1 MADITID
8 QAEWDAVQ
16 KKLKGLGEQAN
27 KASGYF
33 GGLGGAIG
41 KLYGTVSDSNA
52 RLQSP
57 FTQTGKALGD
67 VAGVAKALAP
77 SLLGANTVL
86 GDFIDVGVKAGSMML
101 QHTQKLNDFSTT
113 LAGSASLSIN
123 SFTEL
128 QTNLSSANLTMS
140 DFTTVQATATN
151 FLSSMGGT
159 FRDVSGQAKLLSDIT
174 NQVNDDFDELGQ
186 MGLSVADKQS
196 LMAET
201 MELSRQIG
209 LKSSDDASRASQIV
223 SGAMQNM
230 AMESNKMAALTG
242 KDRRESLE
250 SMKKRATSDQD
261 VLVSAKM
268 IADQQGLTA
277 EQTINLRTGLAA
289 VQENVAN
296 AFPGGMGQDMQ
307 AAIDLA
313 ARTGM
318 DFETALGKLNPQLA
332 VALSKNK
339 EFTDGMD
346 AQVKVLR
353 EGGEV
358 DVAELGDLNKKFES
372 SVDKNYLTTLQY
384 TEDGKQLSND
394 MYNAMVTINAQSVEA
409 AETVETDTAK
419 LKESSAGQVAN
430 MAQVAKDTLAQA
442 ENAAAVWLTMGTE
455 VFNDQFAD
463 NAKTIRDHLKDAGTA
478 ITESAKGIRDDLLGS
493 RTLSAETSEE
503 IAQYVSMGLTDA
515 QATKTAIAERL
526 KFELE
531 GLGYG
536 KEAVSAMLAT
546 AGVTDES
553 VKVMEDKLRAQKAA
567 SVEGMQ
573 EMSNWVKEQ
582 EKITGASIERGA
594 DAMGVPVD
602 ALTAQVTAQNKV
614 IEASEQEQAETQGKY
629 IDAMSALS
637 SVEAAQMMESVKQ
650 MQLIS
655 ANMADASYDTL
666 ISDVIAGQ
674 ENMGAGAEALLQDI
688 KEQDNSQEII
698 NGFAQLNTEGVSEEA
713 AHQETV
719 IRKLEELIELFKIDS
734 TPADNSGSFKE
745 IITELKNQTRA
756 IQEGLE

>member
-1 MADITID
+1 
-8 QAEWDAVQ
+8 
-16 KKLKGLGEQAN
+16 
-27 KASGYF
+27 
-33 GGLGGAIG
+33 
-41 KLYGTVSDSNA
+41 
-52 RLQSP
+52 
-57 FTQTGKALGD
+57 
-67 VAGVAKALAP
+67 
-77 SLLGANTVL
+77 
-86 GDFIDVGVKAGSMML
+86 
-101 QHTQKLNDFSTT
+101 
-113 LAGSASLSIN
+113 
-123 SFTEL
+123 
-128 QTNLSSANLTMS
+128 
-140 DFTTVQATATN
+140 
-151 FLSSMGGT
+151 
-159 FRDVSGQAKLLSDIT
+159 
-174 NQVNDDFDELGQ
+174 
-186 MGLSVADKQS
+186 
-196 LMAET
+196 
-201 MELSRQIG
+201 
-209 LKSSDDASRASQIV
+209 
-223 SGAMQNM
+223 
-230 AMESNKMAALTG
+230 
-242 KDRRESLE
+242 
-250 SMKKRATSDQD
+250 MKKRATTDQD

-353 EGGEV
+353 EGGKI
-358 DVAELGDLNKKFES
+358 DVADLGDLNKTFES

-394 MYNAMVTINAQSVEA
+394 MFNAMVTINAQSVAA

-430 MAQVAKDTLAQA
+430 MAQVAKDTLSQA

-455 VFNDQFAD
+455 VFNKQFAD
-463 NAKTIRDHLKDAGTA
+463 DAKTIRDHLKTAGTA

-515 QATKTAIAERL
+515 QATKTAVAERL

-546 AGVTDES
+546 AGVTEES
-553 VKVMEDKLRAQKAA
+553 AKVMEDKLRAQKA
-567 SVEGMQ
+567 SSTEGMQ
-573 EMSNWVKEQ
+573 EMSDWVKEQ
-582 EKITGASIERGA
+582 EKITGASIERAA
-594 DAMGVPVD
+594 DTMGVPVD

-614 IEASEQEQAETQGKY
+614 IQASEQEQAETQGKY
-629 IDAMSALS
+629 IDAMASLN
-637 SVEAAQMMESVKQ
+637 SVDHAQMMDAVKQ

-655 ANMADASYDTL
+655 GKMADANYDVMIGDL
-666 ISDVIAGQ
+666 IAGKDTI
-674 ENMGAGAEALLQDI
+674 GADAVAILEDM
-688 KEQDNSQEII
+688 KEQSNSQEIVNAI
-698 NGFAQLNTEGVSEEA
+698 AQLNTEGVSEEA

-719 IRKLEELIELFKIDS
+719 IRKLEELIELFKMDS
-734 TPADNSGSFKE
+734 TPTDNSGSFRE
-745 IITELKNQTRA
+745 ILTELKHQTGVIKA
-756 IQEGLE
+756 GLE